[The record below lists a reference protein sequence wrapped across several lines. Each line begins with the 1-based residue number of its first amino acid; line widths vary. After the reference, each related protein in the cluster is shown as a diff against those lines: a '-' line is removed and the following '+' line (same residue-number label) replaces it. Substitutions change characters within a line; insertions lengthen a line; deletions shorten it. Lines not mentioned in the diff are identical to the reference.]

1 MTYWYLLVALGL
13 FFLVLAGLVT
23 HATWKIVAQA
33 VAMLAFAM
41 AVVLA
46 VPGLAPA

>member
-13 FFLVLAGLVT
+13 FFLVLAGLVS
-23 HATWKIVAQA
+23 HATWKVAAQV
-33 VAMLAFAM
+33 VALLAFAV

-46 VPGLAPA
+46 VPSLVHG